1 MPHDPRCW
9 SCGARDVRD
18 FYEVRG
24 IPAHSCLLMPT
35 PEEAV
40 AYPRR
45 DLALGFCEA
54 CGFIQNTAFD
64 PTVHEYSPR
73 YEETQGFSGRFNR
86 FAGELARR
94 LVFRHD
100 LRGKDI
106 VEIGCGKGEFLRLLC
121 EIGDNRGV
129 GIDPAWRP
137 DRVPEGRAGDRG
149 SVRFI
154 PQLYSPEHADLPA
167 DLILC
172 RHTLE
177 HIQPVAE
184 LLRLV
189 RESIG
194 AKDTV
199 VVVEV
204 PDVGRVLRERAFWDI
219 YYEHCSYFSPGS
231 LAHLFRSSG
240 FDVQDLSLDFGDQYI
255 LIDARPGGG
264 LGGVRSALEDDLGRL
279 ADDVRRFEVAA
290 PDRVEGWRESLA
302 RARERG
308 QHVALWG
315 SGSKAV
321 SFLTTLGVRDEVG
334 CVVDVNPFKQGM
346 YMPGTGHPIVAPERL
361 KTYRPDAVVAMNPV
375 YLDEIRREMRGLGV
389 EAELVAV

>member
-86 FAGELARR
+86 FAGDLARR

-204 PDVGRVLRERAFWDI
+204 PDVGRVLRARAFWDI
-219 YYEHCSYFSPGS
+219 
-231 LAHLFRSSG
+231 
-240 FDVQDLSLDFGDQYI
+240 
-255 LIDARPGGG
+255 
-264 LGGVRSALEDDLGRL
+264 
-279 ADDVRRFEVAA
+279 
-290 PDRVEGWRESLA
+290 
-302 RARERG
+302 
-308 QHVALWG
+308 
-315 SGSKAV
+315 
-321 SFLTTLGVRDEVG
+321 
-334 CVVDVNPFKQGM
+334 
-346 YMPGTGHPIVAPERL
+346 
-361 KTYRPDAVVAMNPV
+361 
-375 YLDEIRREMRGLGV
+375 
-389 EAELVAV
+389 